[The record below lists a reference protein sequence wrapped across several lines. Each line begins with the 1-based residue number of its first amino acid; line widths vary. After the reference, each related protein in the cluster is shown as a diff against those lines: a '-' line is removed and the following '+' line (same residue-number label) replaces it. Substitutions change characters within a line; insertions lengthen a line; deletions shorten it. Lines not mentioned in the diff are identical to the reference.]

1 MTIQELINKRAVAW
15 QAAKDFAENHRNENG
30 LMEAADMETYDKM
43 EKDITDYTKEIE
55 RMQRQEAMDR
65 ELEKA
70 TSTPI
75 VEKPKVMEDEEP
87 KSFRARKEYKDAMG
101 GIYTSCVNKGTL
113 DESPMAYK
121 PIDEIIANIE
131 PPAEIISHIR
141 PIYNFKAG
149 DED

>member
-87 KSFRARKEYKDAMG
+87 KSFRARKEYKDAML
-101 GIYTSCVNKGTL
+101 N
-113 DESPMAYK
+113 A
-121 PIDEIIANIE
+121 
-131 PPAEIISHIR
+131 IR
-141 PIYNFKAG
+141 SNFRNVSNVLQ
-149 DED
+149 E